1 MGRYISGNLENR
13 YIMDEVKDMKKD
25 IERLKDVI
33 MKSAENLE
41 RMIATLNRRVT
52 ELESKERKIQEEL
65 LFDDGIDG
73 EEASASYG
81 GGMR

>member
-1 MGRYISGNLENR
+1 MGRYIDLENR

-52 ELESKERKIQEEL
+52 ELEWKTGARQRQPDIFDELERKAAEERRTL
-65 LFDDGIDG
+65 
-73 EEASASYG
+73 
-81 GGMR
+81 